1 MRITP
6 MLRPTFRRNDAEQG
20 QSLLETAVAMPLL
33 LGIAFNIINLGY
45 FWFMILT
52 MSAAPR
58 VGVQFSAQ
66 GGMSASTISA
76 PSAADVRSLVYDNMT
91 GAIAGATSSNTAVRV
106 CSGSVGVDSSGMS
119 LCSSAGPTFT
129 FGSNTI
135 DPEAP
140 VFVLNRVDVGYTVKP
155 LIPGT
160 AFNVVLPSNLNFQR
174 HVSMRSLF

>member
-1 MRITP
+1 MWRRLF
-6 MLRPTFRRNDAEQG
+6 LRKRRDEG

-45 FWFMILT
+45 FWFTILT

-58 VGVQFSAQ
+58 VAVEYSAQ
-66 GGMSASTISA
+66 GGMSVSTMTP
-76 PSAADVRSLVYDNMT
+76 PSASAVSTLAYDNMT
-91 GAIAGATSSNTAVRV
+91 HAINGSTSANTAVRV
-106 CSGSVGVDSSGMS
+106 CSSAVGVNSGGAS
-119 LCSSAGPTFT
+119 LCTSFGPSFS
-129 FGSNTI
+129 FPANTT

-140 VFVLNRVDVGYTVKP
+140 VFVLNRVDVGYTVTP

-160 AFNVVLPSNLNFQR
+160 AFNVVLPSSLQFQR

>member
-1 MRITP
+1 MW
-6 MLRPTFRRNDAEQG
+6 RPSFSLRRNDQG

-45 FWFMILT
+45 FWFAILT

-58 VGVQFSAQ
+58 VGVQYSAQ
-66 GGMSASTISA
+66 GGMSISTMTP
-76 PSAADVRSLVYDNMT
+76 PSAGVVSTLVYDNMT
-91 GAIAGATSSNTAVRV
+91 QAINGSTSANTSVRV
-106 CSGSVGVDSSGMS
+106 CSSAVGVDSNTGQSQCTSFGPS
-119 LCSSAGPTFT
+119 FGFSA
-129 FGSNTI
+129 NTT

-140 VFVLNRVDVGYTVKP
+140 VFVLNRVDVGYTVTP

-160 AFNVVLPSNLNFQR
+160 AFNVVLPPSLKFQR

>member
-1 MRITP
+1 MK
-6 MLRPTFRRNDAEQG
+6 MKALWRRLFSQKRSNEG

-45 FWFMILT
+45 FWFTILT

-58 VGVQFSAQ
+58 VGVQYSAQ
-66 GGMSASTISA
+66 GGMSASTMVA
-76 PSAADVRSLVYDNMT
+76 PSAGSVSALVYDNMT
-91 GAIAGATSSNTAVRV
+91 RAINGSTSSNTAVRV
-106 CSGSVGVDSSGMS
+106 CSGAVGVSSGGTS
-119 LCSSAGPTFT
+119 LCTSFGPS
-129 FGSNTI
+129 FGFDSNTT

-140 VFVLNRVDVGYTVKP
+140 VFVLNRVDVGYTVTP

-160 AFNVVLPSNLNFQR
+160 AFNVVLPANLNFKR